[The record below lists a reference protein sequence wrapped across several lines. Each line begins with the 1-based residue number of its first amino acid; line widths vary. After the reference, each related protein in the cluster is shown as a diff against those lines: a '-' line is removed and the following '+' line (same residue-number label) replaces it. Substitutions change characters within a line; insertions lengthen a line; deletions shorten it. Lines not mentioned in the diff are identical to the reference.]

1 MGHLGVMEGLQ
12 SSGPV
17 VAAVLLGLFV
27 ILIFLFNKKSDSTVS
42 TTAVRSTVHL
52 LAVTHIRWTMTCKI
66 VPKSIPQ
73 KKAGTYGAG
82 AVAKTKAAA
91 GSGPFTEEEVAKHN
105 TDEVPFGYCC
115 FAKRLSFLFSPI
127 NALPIFFLR

>member
-1 MGHLGVMEGLQ
+1 MEGLQ

-52 LAVTHIRWTMTCKI
+52 LAVHIY
-66 VPKSIPQ
+66 
-73 KKAGTYGAG
+73 AG
-82 AVAKTKAAA
+82 
-91 GSGPFTEEEVAKHN
+91 P
-105 TDEVPFGYCC
+105 
-115 FAKRLSFLFSPI
+115 
-127 NALPIFFLR
+127 

>member
-1 MGHLGVMEGLQ
+1 
-12 SSGPV
+12 
-17 VAAVLLGLFV
+17 
-27 ILIFLFNKKSDSTVS
+27 
-42 TTAVRSTVHL
+42 
-52 LAVTHIRWTMTCKI
+52 MTCKI

-73 KKAGTYGAG
+73 KKTGTYGAG
-82 AVAKTKAAA
+82 AVAKTKTAA